1 MPRAFARIAFTPRVL
16 AAQEAHGSRQAY
28 RPLLEGTDRDD
39 PNPGSQLGPREA
51 AFIAERSS
59 FYQATVSET
68 GWPYV
73 QHRGGP
79 VGFLRVLDARTL
91 AYTSFAGNRQ
101 YISEGNLAGD
111 DRVALILTDYAN
123 GRRLKLW
130 GRASLLEA
138 AAAPQLCEAY
148 SDREYSAP
156 VERLILI
163 RVEAFDWNCPKHLP
177 RLYDEAQVRVIIE
190 ADRQRRKD

>member
-1 MPRAFARIAFTPRVL
+1 MPRAFARIAFTHRVL
-16 AAQEAHGSRQAY
+16 AAQETHGSRQTY
-28 RPLLEGTDRDD
+28 RPLLEGADRDG
-39 PNPGSQLGPREA
+39 PEPGSQLGTREA
-51 AFIAERSS
+51 AFIAERNS

-79 VGFLRVLDARTL
+79 TGFLRVLDARTL
-91 AYTSFAGNRQ
+91 AYASFAGNRQ
-101 YISEGNLAGD
+101 YISEGNVAGD
-111 DRVALILTDYAN
+111 DRVALILTDYAH

-130 GRASLLEA
+130 GRASLLEVA
-138 AAAPQLCEAY
+138 ATPQLSEACIDPAY
-148 SDREYSAP
+148 GAP
-156 VERLILI
+156 VERLVLI

-177 RLYDEAQVRVIIE
+177 RLYDEAQVRAIVE